1 MPAAESASIAP
12 VTNRS
17 ASVVAASV
25 LSSVVPSRTTAPV
38 IVSAPAVVSFVV
50 DSVPFRRTE
59 SAVIEIPP
67 SRVVTLFNDAFD
79 EPDTV
84 NDSTASVAPT
94 APPSVRL

>member
-1 MPAAESASIAP
+1 MIAP

-17 ASVVAASV
+17 ASVVAAFV
-25 LSSVVPSRTTAPV
+25 LSAVLPSRTTAPV

-84 NDSTASVAPT
+84 NDSTASVPPT